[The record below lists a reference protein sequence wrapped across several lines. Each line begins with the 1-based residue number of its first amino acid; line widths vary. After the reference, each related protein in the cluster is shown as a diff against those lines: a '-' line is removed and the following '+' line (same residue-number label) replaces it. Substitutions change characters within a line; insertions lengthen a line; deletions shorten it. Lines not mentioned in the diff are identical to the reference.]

1 MCCDISYYYKMNIP
15 KYKKL
20 LSYIFPLSLRRWH
33 GLYSRNLQLVLYRNE
48 LQLSTPTAI
57 YSQGYHYKP
66 LAAAFAHI
74 KEFLSRANNILF
86 LGCGLGSGLQILGR
100 LKHFPSC
107 TLVDIEK
114 DFLELTEET
123 APAPFK
129 GKLNCV
135 CEDAAQYMTFP
146 AQQFDMAVVDIF
158 LDTDLP
164 SFVYSPQFT
173 DQCHHALAKNGV
185 LVLNYIGTDPE
196 HAKNLHHYLRHLYED
211 VHCIYMPPNIIFIAY
226 K

>member
-1 MCCDISYYYKMNIP
+1 MNIP

-20 LSYIFPLSLRRWH
+20 LSYIFPLSLRRWN
-33 GLYSRNLQLVLYRNE
+33 GNYSRNLQLVLHRNE

-66 LAAAFAHI
+66 LAIAFAHI

-86 LGCGLGSGLQILGR
+86 LGCGLGSGLQILSR
-100 LKHFPSC
+100 LKYFPSC

-123 APAPFK
+123 APEAFK
-129 GKLNCV
+129 GKLSCV
-135 CEDAAQYMTFP
+135 CEDAAEYMAFP
-146 AQQFDMAVVDIF
+146 KQQFDMAVVDIF

-164 SFVYSPQFT
+164 SFVYSNEFT
-173 DQCHHALAKNGV
+173 IQCHKALAANGI

-196 HAKNLHHYLRHLYED
+196 HAKNLHHHLQHLYHD
-211 VHCIYMPPNIIFIAY
+211 VHCIYLIPNIVFIAY
-226 K
+226 KR